1 MIIQEITMP
10 EFEEGLKKTQ
20 TVIIPIGTTEEH
32 GPHLPLATDIMH
44 VYEMIKEVAR
54 RVPIFIAPPIYY
66 GICRSTSEHTGTI
79 TISSHTLKSI
89 IKDIVR
95 SLYEHRIRN
104 FMIISGHAG
113 GTHMSSLFEIGE
125 FLLDELPESKIAVI
139 SLFHLISKESQE
151 VVETK
156 GDGHAGELETSLIMH
171 VRPDLVKDLPESFF
185 PRMPQY
191 FLARDKKKY
200 WPAGVW
206 GDPKKASPEKG
217 KRIFDI
223 AVEKIVHLKQEFE
236 KFKG

>member
-1 MIIQEITMP
+1 MIIQEITMS

-44 VYEMIKEVAR
+44 VYEMIKEAAT
-54 RVPIFIAPPIYY
+54 RVPLFVAPPIYY

-113 GTHMSSLFEIGE
+113 GSHMSSLFEIGE
-125 FLLDELPESKIAVI
+125 LLLDELPESKIAVV
-139 SLFHLISKESQE
+139 SLFHLIAKESQE
-151 VVETK
+151 IVQTK

-185 PRMPQY
+185 PQMPQY
-191 FLARDKKKY
+191 FLARNKKKY
-200 WPAGVW
+200 WPSGIW

-217 KRIFDI
+217 KQIFDI
-223 AVEKIVHLKQEFE
+223 AVEKIVQLKQEFE
-236 KFKG
+236 KFEG